1 MKTSHTF
8 ALFALLFVAQW
19 ALAESPCVT
28 QADLTMLDGAPWTGS
43 LSYLDYSSGESEQI
57 PVTIQF
63 DKPGKK
69 KVIYR
74 IKYPGES
81 QYNSR
86 EKLRISKDGRKLNGE
101 PVVSRSVL
109 EDGTIVVVT
118 EYRDKDDGQ
127 QADIRMTYSLHA
139 SRLEIR
145 KEVRFDSD
153 GEYFERNAYRL
164 TR

>member
-1 MKTSHTF
+1 MKTPRTL
-8 ALFALLFVAQW
+8 ALFALCLLAQL
-19 ALAESPCVT
+19 ALADSPRVT
-28 QADLTMLDGAPWTGS
+28 HADLAILDGAPWIGS
-43 LSYLDYSSGESEQI
+43 LNYLDYSSGEVEQI

-63 DKPGKK
+63 DKPGKR

-86 EKLRISKDGRKLNGE
+86 EKLKISADGAKLNGE
-101 PVVSRSVL
+101 PIVSRTDL

-118 EYRDKDDGQ
+118 EHRDKDDGRP
-127 QADIRMTYSLHA
+127 ADIRMTYSLHA
-139 SRLEIR
+139 ARLEIR
-145 KEVRFDSD
+145 KEVRFASDSA
-153 GEYFERNAYRL
+153 YFERNAYRL